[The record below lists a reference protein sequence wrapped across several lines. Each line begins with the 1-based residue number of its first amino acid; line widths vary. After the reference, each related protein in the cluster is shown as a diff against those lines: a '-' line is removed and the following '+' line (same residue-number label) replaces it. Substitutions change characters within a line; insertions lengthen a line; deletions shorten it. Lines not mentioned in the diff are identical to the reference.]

1 MKKFLVIL
9 FGAAVLASC
18 GGSSSAELETS
29 SDSLSYAMG
38 LSFGQYLAQMD
49 ERYDLDSLDM
59 EIVKNAMLDAMDSTR
74 EMAMDM
80 ATAQAFYTACMD
92 KQEARLREEEM
103 KKFEGNKAEGEKFLE
118 ENKKQAGVI
127 TTASGLQYKILS
139 SKKSGKKA
147 MPTDEVTVHYT
158 LKDLRGKVI
167 DSSVERGEPATF
179 ALNRVIPGWTEAMQI
194 LEVGDKAMVYVPYT
208 LAYGEQGNQGIPPYS
223 TLIFE
228 IEFLSIGGAK

>member
-1 MKKFLVIL
+1 MNKFLVIL
-9 FGAAVLASC
+9 FGAAVMASC
-18 GGSSSAELETS
+18 GGSSSAELETT

-80 ATAQAFYTACMD
+80 ATAQACYNATME
-92 KQEARLREEEM
+92 KQEARLRDEEM
-103 KKFEGNKAEGEKFLE
+103 KKYEGNKSQGEKFLE
-118 ENKKQAGVI
+118 DNKKQQGVI

-147 MPTDEVTVHYT
+147 KPTDEVTVHYT
-158 LKDLRGKVI
+158 LKDLNEKVI

-179 ALNRVIPGWTEAMQI
+179 ALNRVIPGWTEAMQL